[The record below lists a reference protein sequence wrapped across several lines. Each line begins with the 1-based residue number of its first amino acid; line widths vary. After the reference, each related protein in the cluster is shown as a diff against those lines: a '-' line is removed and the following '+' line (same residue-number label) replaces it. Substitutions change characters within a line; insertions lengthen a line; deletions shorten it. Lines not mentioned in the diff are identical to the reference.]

1 MSWSLHTSHLPSSW
15 GSSWQKTAME
25 VLIPPETPALPP
37 SENAAPMASPS
48 LKLWIVSP
56 MIIIHATVEIVAKVS
71 FPLSTS
77 NIAVRERLDLT
88 LLSDGFCET
97 PLGWSSNWP
106 LAAWMNNINFILT
119 SKCFVNCH
127 RVNWEQQSGFH
138 TYFGVTRQTLIIN

>member
-1 MSWSLHTSHLPSSW
+1 
-15 GSSWQKTAME
+15 ME
-25 VLIPPETPALPP
+25 VLIPPETPELPP

-97 PLGWSSNWP
+97 PLGWSSNSP

-127 RVNWEQQSGFH
+127 RVNWEQQSGF
-138 TYFGVTRQTLIIN
+138 